1 MLRRE
6 ALVSIYAPGG
16 RQDIALAYG
25 VMVYLLRHLLSVLLL
40 PFTVTV
46 IVPLWLLRNDVSPN
60 LAPTLV
66 EIRLLV
72 LGAGAAALL
81 IGLTLF
87 ISTLVHFART
97 GKGTL
102 APWDPP
108 RVLVVQGV
116 YRYVRNP
123 MISGVLFV
131 LLAEA
136 LLTRSRPVF
145 IWFVLFLSIN
155 LVYIPLLEEPGLAT
169 RFGERYRLYKKNV
182 PRWLPRVKPWL
193 PPWD

>member
-1 MLRRE
+1 
-6 ALVSIYAPGG
+6 
-16 RQDIALAYG
+16 
-25 VMVYLLRHLLSVLLL
+25 MVYLLRHLLSVLLL

-46 IVPLWLLRNDVSPN
+46 IVPLWLLRNDLSRDP
-60 LAPTLV
+60 APKLDEV
-66 EIRLLV
+66 HLLV
-72 LGAGAAALL
+72 LVAGAAALV

-87 ISTLVHFART
+87 VSTLAHFART
-97 GKGTL
+97 GRGTL

-136 LLTRSRPVF
+136 LLTGSRRVL

-155 LVYIPLLEEPGLAT
+155 LVYIPLLEEPGLAA
-169 RFGERYRLYKKNV
+169 RFGERYHLYKKHV

>member
-1 MLRRE
+1 M
-6 ALVSIYAPGG
+6 YFF
-16 RQDIALAYG
+16 
-25 VMVYLLRHLLSVLLL
+25 RHLLSVLLL

-46 IVPLWLLRNDVSPN
+46 IVPLWLLRNDVSQN
-60 LAPTLV
+60 LAPKTP

-72 LGAGAAALL
+72 LGTGAAALL

-97 GKGTL
+97 GRGTL

-136 LLTRSRPVF
+136 LLTGSRPVL
-145 IWFVLFLSIN
+145 IWFVLF
-155 LVYIPLLEEPGLAT
+155 
-169 RFGERYRLYKKNV
+169 
-182 PRWLPRVKPWL
+182 
-193 PPWD
+193 